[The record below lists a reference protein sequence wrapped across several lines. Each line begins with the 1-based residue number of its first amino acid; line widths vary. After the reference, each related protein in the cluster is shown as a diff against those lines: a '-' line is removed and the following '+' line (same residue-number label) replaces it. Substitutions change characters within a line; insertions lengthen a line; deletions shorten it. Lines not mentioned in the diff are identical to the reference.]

1 MTTLSNPYKFKMW
14 DKVADDQPS
23 RLSTS
28 YCDDNDGMHG
38 AKNIKELYT
47 EVAKAVRMTG
57 YFSVASELGRVGSK
71 SLILLY
77 NLDPRQVGEVRKWR
91 FESYAWSF
99 AHDSI
104 IKETMPFRAQFRK
117 GAEEMKNL
125 SDLCQ
130 TAWCCEVSWCQNA
143 L

>member
-1 MTTLSNPYKFKMW
+1 MMRMDEDEPSKERRNPYQFKIW
-14 DKVADDQPS
+14 DKETDEQPS

-28 YCDDNDGMHG
+28 YSDDNDGIHG
-38 AKNIKELYT
+38 ANTMNELYA
-47 EVAKAVRMTG
+47 EVAKALRMTG

-104 IKETMPFRAQFRK
+104 IKETMPF
-117 GAEEMKNL
+117 
-125 SDLCQ
+125 
-130 TAWCCEVSWCQNA
+130 
-143 L
+143 